1 MKHHTVL
8 LMIVFL
14 AVVYGAPVHA
24 MPIYWNV
31 FNKEGESAL
40 GADLVTY
47 ASLADMLGDTNRTSV
62 NSTHVN
68 IVGSGSD
75 GVTYWNVFNKE
86 GESALGADL
95 VTYAS
100 LADMLG
106 DTNRTSVNSTHVN
119 IVGRAAGRRF
129 WAEQG
134 PIRFQSPRPYS
145 SWVPA

>member
-1 MKHHTVL
+1 
-8 LMIVFL
+8 MIVFL

-68 IVGSGSD
+68 IVGSGA
-75 GVTYWNVFNKE
+75 TL
-86 GESALGADL
+86 LGGTGPNPIPEPSTIFL
-95 VTYAS
+95 LGS
-100 LADMLG
+100 GLAGLATWRYRKTG
-106 DTNRTSVNSTHVN
+106 K
-119 IVGRAAGRRF
+119 A
-129 WAEQG
+129 
-134 PIRFQSPRPYS
+134 
-145 SWVPA
+145 